1 MFSRISLFL
10 SFYELNIKKC
20 RLKAFSFFL
29 VKVYFSLPIFVCQS
43 GIAMKHLVT
52 GMNTDYQ
59 AKEKRRGKK
68 SLSVFL
74 SLWKLEMILK
84 DTEWQKK
91 KKRKLK

>member
-1 MFSRISLFL
+1 
-10 SFYELNIKKC
+10 
-20 RLKAFSFFL
+20 
-29 VKVYFSLPIFVCQS
+29 
-43 GIAMKHLVT
+43 MKHLVT

-91 KKRKLK
+91 KKKLK